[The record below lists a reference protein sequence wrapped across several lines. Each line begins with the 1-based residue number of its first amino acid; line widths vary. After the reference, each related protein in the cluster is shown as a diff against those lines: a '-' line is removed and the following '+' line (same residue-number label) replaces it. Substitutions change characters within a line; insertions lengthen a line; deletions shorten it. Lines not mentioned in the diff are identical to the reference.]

1 MKIIPEQLYNILR
14 GEGID
19 FFTGVP
25 DSTLKHFCFYLDE
38 KVPSPNHVITA
49 NEGNSIGVATG
60 YYLSTG
66 KIPLVYMQNSGFGN
80 AINPL
85 TSLVDKEL
93 FAIPML
99 VMLGWRGEPGKKD
112 AIQHLK
118 DGRIQLDLLRT
129 LELPYS
135 IIPSRKTN
143 LETQIHDSIVQASE
157 LGSPYI
163 LLVRKNSFEPYVR
176 NEDHSPFADLM
187 SREEAL
193 SEIVA
198 CLEEED
204 IVVST
209 TGKTSRELNELRKKL
224 NYGNHKDFFMTGSM
238 GHASSISLGISLQKS
253 KRTVYCID
261 GDGALIMH
269 MGSLSTIGK
278 YSSGNFKHILLNNYS
293 HDSVGGQ
300 ESSSDVIDYSLLSKS
315 MSYKGYFQISQKSVF
330 PAVFDRF
337 KKSPGPAFLE
347 IIVKGGSRKDLGR
360 PDFGPQKNKEDFM
373 EFLGA

>member
-1 MKIIPEQLYNILR
+1 MKINPARFYDILSL
-14 GEGID
+14 EGID

-25 DSTLKHFCFYLDE
+25 DSTLKHFCFYLDDHSS
-38 KVPSPNHVITA
+38 KSNHVIAA
-49 NEGNSIGVATG
+49 NEGNSIAIAAG
-60 YYLSTG
+60 YHLSTG
-66 KIPLVYMQNSGFGN
+66 KIPLVYMQNSGLGN

-112 AIQHLK
+112 AVQHLK

-135 IIPSRKTN
+135 IIPSRN
-143 LETQIHDSIVQASE
+143 YDLETQIHDSIKTSIKLQ
-157 LGSPYI
+157 SPYV
-163 LLVRKNSFEPYVR
+163 LLVRKDSFESYAPVSKQQPSL
-176 NEDHSPFADLM
+176 DIM

-193 SEIVA
+193 SGIVEY
-198 CLEEED
+198 LGEDD
-204 IVVST
+204 IVIST
-209 TGKTSRELNELRKKL
+209 TGKTSRELYEVRKSLNNEK
-224 NYGNHKDFFMTGSM
+224 NKDFLMLGSM
-238 GHASSISLGISLQKS
+238 GHASSMSLGISLQKS
-253 KRTVYCID
+253 NRKVYCID

-300 ESSSDVIDYSLLSKS
+300 ESSSDIVDYSLLSKA
-315 MSYKGYFQISQKSVF
+315 MSYTHYFQICKKTVF
-330 PAVFDRF
+330 SEVFNEF
-337 KKSPGPAFLE
+337 KRVSGPALLE
-347 IIVKGGSRKDLGR
+347 IVVKKGSRKDLGR
-360 PDFGPQKNKEDFM
+360 PDAGPQKNKKDFM
-373 EFLGA
+373 DFLGA